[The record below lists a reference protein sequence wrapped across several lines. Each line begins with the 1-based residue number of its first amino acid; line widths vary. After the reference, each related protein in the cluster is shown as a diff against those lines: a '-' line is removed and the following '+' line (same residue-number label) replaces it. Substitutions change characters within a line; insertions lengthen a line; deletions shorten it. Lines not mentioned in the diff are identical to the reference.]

1 MAALRTLLKIR
12 MLVARSWTLSWCLYR
27 LLGAR
32 LIGPPHEQVWY
43 FAYGPNMNDSVFP
56 GWRGMSPL
64 EWRAGH
70 ARGYRL
76 RFNLEGRP
84 RGRAAPANLE
94 PYPQAEV
101 WGVLYAITHRDLVRL
116 DASEG
121 IPWWRYRRLWLDAE
135 DAEGNAGGGPTSPRV
150 MRASAARRSGTSP
163 CCGKAPAP
171 MACPST
177 TSVSWRGLNTRDSPA
192 ALDSCHPP

>member
-94 PYPQAEV
+94 PYPQAEFGAFSTRSRTATLSV
-101 WGVLYAITHRDLVRL
+101 WTLRRGFHGGAIAGSGWTRRTRKVTRAVDLHRP
-116 DASEG
+116 G
-121 IPWWRYRRLWLDAE
+121 
-135 DAEGNAGGGPTSPRV
+135 
-150 MRASAARRSGTSP
+150 
-163 CCGKAPAP
+163 
-171 MACPST
+171 
-177 TSVSWRGLNTRDSPA
+177 
-192 ALDSCHPP
+192 